1 MKTLARKLADS
12 KPATPTAGG
21 KTGGLHIMQHHSQI
35 EIRAARLYVSPRTRA
50 LTPDEAETR
59 RIAYAIKSLDCPT
72 GMLETA
78 AKEIAAMLWQPCN
91 LIPVPSHT
99 GDTRANLRLCKLIA
113 AKTQGA
119 QVRDILH
126 RTAPV
131 ESQCQRHRAARG
143 PMPPSAHN
151 IARKEGSW
159 IDALPTYIV
168 DNVTT
173 SGNTMQA
180 CYEALHFGTGL
191 VFADAAHQPRR

>member
-1 MKTLARKLADS
+1 MHT
-12 KPATPTAGG
+12 
-21 KTGGLHIMQHHSQI
+21 MQHHSQI

-72 GMLETA
+72 GMLETT

-119 QVRDILH
+119 QVRDILT
-126 RTAPV
+126 RTAPI
-131 ESQCQRHRAARG
+131 ESQCQRHRTARG
-143 PMPPSAHN
+143 HITPTAHN
-151 IARKEGSW
+151 IARKAGSW
-159 IDALPTYIV
+159 IDARPTYIV
-168 DNVTT
+168 DNVAT
-173 SGNTMQA
+173 SGNTLQA

-191 VFADAAHQPRR
+191 VFADAAHQPRHFFP